1 LRLVMKFGGTS
12 VGDADAII
20 RTVRIINDHMHQGH
34 EVVIVTSAL
43 PRVTDEL
50 VEISEVAVKGDL
62 EAINAFLKKNLE
74 RHMEIVGRCIHDPKI
89 LSEVNDELTRTS
101 GELSEILRSVAH
113 LRELTSRSKDFLL
126 SFGEKLS
133 APIVCAAVNDS
144 GAVAEWL
151 TGCEAG
157 IITDEN
163 FGEAKPL
170 MDVAS
175 RKIRAKLEPILK
187 ARKLPIVAGYGA
199 CSPHGIT
206 TTLGRGG
213 SDYTVTL
220 IGASLDADEIIIW
233 KDVEGLMTA
242 DPKIEPNAKVIH
254 RISYGEANEMAYFG
268 AKLIHPR
275 ALEPAAAKQIPVRIR
290 SPLHPSTGTLIAKNR
305 TVRNEGAV
313 KAVSLVNNVA
323 LISVTGAGMA
333 GLPGV
338 AARVFKILGDA
349 GINILMISQSSSEA
363 GISFVTPKAKLQT
376 ATSTLEL
383 GLLGSELVENIT
395 KEDDVCVVAAV
406 GAGMK
411 GTPGVAARLFKAVSD
426 EKINVRMIA
435 QGSSELNISF
445 VVSEKDGHKAIR
457 ALHKE
462 FQLEETQN

>member
-1 LRLVMKFGGTS
+1 
-12 VGDADAII
+12 
-20 RTVRIINDHMHQGH
+20 
-34 EVVIVTSAL
+34 
-43 PRVTDEL
+43 
-50 VEISEVAVKGDL
+50 
-62 EAINAFLKKNLE
+62 
-74 RHMEIVGRCIHDPKI
+74 
-89 LSEVNDELTRTS
+89 
-101 GELSEILRSVAH
+101 
-113 LRELTSRSKDFLL
+113 
-126 SFGEKLS
+126 
-133 APIVCAAVNDS
+133 
-144 GAVAEWL
+144 
-151 TGCEAG
+151 
-157 IITDEN
+157 
-163 FGEAKPL
+163 
-170 MDVAS
+170 
-175 RKIRAKLEPILK
+175 
-187 ARKLPIVAGYGA
+187 
-199 CSPHGIT
+199 
-206 TTLGRGG
+206 
-213 SDYTVTL
+213 
-220 IGASLDADEIIIW
+220 ADEIIIW

-254 RISYGEANEMAYFG
+254 SISYGEANEMAYFG

-290 SPLHPSTGTLIAKNR
+290 SPLHPSTGTLIANNR

-462 FQLEETQN
+462 FQLEKTQN